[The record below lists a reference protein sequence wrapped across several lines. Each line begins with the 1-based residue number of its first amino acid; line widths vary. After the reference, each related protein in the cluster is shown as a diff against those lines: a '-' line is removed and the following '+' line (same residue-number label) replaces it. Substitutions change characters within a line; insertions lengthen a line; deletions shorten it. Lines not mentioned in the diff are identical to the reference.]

1 MGSNPT
7 ATALTCDDARFP
19 IHWGAGIVWLESQFS
34 SQFRPRSAPPVVHH
48 RSPSSAEVQNSS
60 ETGEEHA
67 ANLCSFTY
75 VTVRATQLQVRDAQ
89 APGRCAEPVLA
100 CRDAGS
106 DRHPSG

>member
-19 IHWGAGIVWLESQFS
+19 IHWEAGIVWLWSQFS

-48 RSPSSAEVQNSS
+48 RSPSSAEVQNSG

-67 ANLCSFTY
+67 CRSVLLHV
-75 VTVRATQLQVRDAQ
+75 VTVRAT
-89 APGRCAEPVLA
+89 
-100 CRDAGS
+100 
-106 DRHPSG
+106 